1 MTSVELRDKRLMKS
15 VFLRF
20 FLPAMIAG
28 ASANLAGMIDGLI
41 VGNMIGSD
49 ALSAVNFCRPAM
61 QVYAF
66 LSEILASGV
75 VSCIAMAGSRGEKER
90 VNRFFTSGVTTA
102 CMVATVLTL
111 LQFLFSGP
119 VCHLLVTDET
129 IYPLALEYYRIFLFS
144 TFFVLISEPIA
155 ATMRTDGFPIM
166 SGIVLL
172 LPHIL
177 NAVFDAV
184 FVGVFDWGLRGAA
197 TATVLGY
204 AIGFILAAYYMIAR
218 RSFKFDF
225 KNFFRGISIIGLTG
239 APPAVNMGLI
249 AIKLVIVNRLVEHY
263 GGTVG
268 AAVLSVIM
276 VAWALQSLIVGGVK
290 MTMMPMISYY
300 YADGDYHGVHTVFE
314 HALRVLVTGVL
325 ALVAFLEIFP
335 RALPYLFGLRGEELL
350 SEAEKGMRI
359 FAPFLLLEALIML
372 IIVYYTS
379 TTKRAKATFFSV
391 LQGILAILPVIFPL
405 AYYFG
410 LTGIWVAFPVS
421 SLIPLVVLAIQC
433 RGSVDVL
440 LDMEHEEFL
449 QEITLK
455 QGELAQALQSV
466 KENVCR
472 SGFDDEV
479 AQQAG
484 IVLEAMTGFISDHN
498 PKRRPHIDVTLRKK
512 ENGLLI
518 TFYDDGIANN
528 PLKFRENHPE
538 EEGGSAQYADLM
550 SFSDKMEYSHV
561 IGLNKTSII
570 LKSL

>member
-1 MTSVELRDKRLMKS
+1 MASVELRDKKLMKS

-75 VSCIAMAGSRGEKER
+75 VNCIAMAGSRGEKER
-90 VNRFFTSGVTTA
+90 ANRFFTSGITTA
-102 CMVATVLTL
+102 CVVATLLTI
-111 LQFLFSGP
+111 LQFLFSAP

-129 IYPLALEYYRIFLFS
+129 LYPLALDYYRIFLFS

-155 ATMRTDGFPIM
+155 ATMRTDGFPVM

-177 NAVFDAV
+177 NAILDAV
-184 FVGVFDWGLRGAA
+184 FVGVCGWGLQGAA

-204 AIGFILAAYYMIAR
+204 AIGFVLSTYYMISR

-225 KNFFRGISIIGLTG
+225 QHFFRGISVIGITG

-249 AIKLVIVNRLVEHY
+249 AIKLLIVNRLVEHY
-263 GGTVG
+263 GETVG
-268 AAVLSVIM
+268 AAVLSIIM
-276 VAWALQSLIVGGVK
+276 IAWALQSLIVGGIK

-300 YADGDYHGVHTVFE
+300 YADGDYHGVRAVFE
-314 HALRVLVTGVL
+314 HALKVLVIGVL
-325 ALVAFLEIFP
+325 GLVMFLEFFP
-335 RALPYLFGLRGEELL
+335 RVLPYLFGLRGEELL
-350 SEAEKGMRI
+350 SEAEIGMRI

-379 TTKRAKATFFSV
+379 TAKRAKATFFSV
-391 LQGILAILPVIFPL
+391 LQGILAMLPVIFPL

-410 LTGIWVAFPVS
+410 IKGIWFAFPIS
-421 SLIPLVVLAIQC
+421 SLIPLIVLAIMC
-433 RGSVDVL
+433 RGRMDKL
-440 LDMEHEEFL
+440 LDMKHEDFL
-449 QEITLK
+449 LELTLNRE
-455 QGELAQALQSV
+455 ELTQSIEGVQACIC
-466 KENVCR
+466 KE
-472 SGFDDEV
+472 GFGSEV
-479 AQQAG
+479 AEQART
-484 IVLEAMTGFISDHN
+484 VLEEMTGLIMAHN
-498 PKRRPHIDVTLRKK
+498 PNRRLHIDVTLRKK

-518 TFYDDGIANN
+518 TFYDDGVANN
-528 PLKFRENHPE
+528 PLQYGENRVE
-538 EEGGSAQYADLM
+538 KEGDDEAISHLM
-550 SFSDKMEYSHV
+550 SFSEKMEYSRV
-561 IGLNKTSII
+561 IGLNKTNI
-570 LKSL
+570 LLK